1 MNLIL
6 FRYILK
12 HFVLIF
18 FATLFALATVILLF
32 DMIELLRESSKRE
45 AVAFLDLGVM
55 ALLKSPQMI
64 HIILPF
70 VVLISGIIFFL
81 KFSHSSEL
89 IVMRAVGMSV
99 WNFIAPVV
107 LMTFLIGVFDITV
120 FNPFSALTAKNTNG
134 WKNISV

>member
-70 VVLISGIIFFL
+70 VTLIAGLIFLFRMD
-81 KFSHSSEL
+81 KSSEL
-89 IVMRAVGMSV
+89 VVMRAVGLSV
-99 WNFIAPVV
+99 WNFTLPYGK
-107 LMTFLIGVFDITV
+107 LLY
-120 FNPFSALTAKNTNG
+120 L
-134 WKNISV
+134 